1 MDCFCRDQGGFTSTM
16 EKKQKRLYLRLIILA
31 VLVAAIIYTV
41 YTTAHKDN
49 VQLLKVGDDAP
60 NFSLVDLNGE
70 THKLSDYK
78 GQGVLLNFWG
88 TWCKACKK
96 EMPAINDQ
104 YKQFKDQGVQ
114 ILGINI
120 AESDLEVSSYTNKL
134 GVEFPILLDKT
145 KSVMRAYN
153 VDPLPTTVLIDK
165 DGKIAKIIIGEMT
178 ETDIKKY
185 LTSIKP

>member
-1 MDCFCRDQGGFTSTM
+1 M
-16 EKKQKRLYLRLIILA
+16 EKKQKRLYTRIVILA
-31 VLVAAIIYTV
+31 VLVAAIAYTV
-41 YTTAHKDN
+41 YNTAHKDD
-49 VQLLKVGDDAP
+49 VQLLKIGDNAP
-60 NFSLVDLNGE
+60 DFSLVDLNGE

-88 TWCKACKK
+88 TWCKPCKK
-96 EMPAINDQ
+96 EMPAINNQ

-120 AESDLEVSSYTNKL
+120 AQSNLEVSSYADKL
-134 GVEFPILLDKT
+134 GVEFPIAIDKT

-165 DGKIAKIIIGEMT
+165 DGKIVKIITGEMT
-178 ETDIKKY
+178 EKDIEKY
-185 LTSIKP
+185 LKSIKP